1 MRVTFSRVVRWAG
14 MTSPYSRP
22 ALICN
27 DRSGSYDESIHRQL
41 IDACA
46 AAGASVAESFIL
58 PKDDLPDAAALR
70 ASAIDLL
77 IVWTGDGTI
86 NAAATGCEGWHGPLL
101 PLPGG
106 TLNLLSK
113 HLHGD
118 HPAPAILERALANGG
133 RRAPVPTIRSAA
145 REAFITVVA
154 GPATRWA
161 EVRETMRSQGLIEA
175 SREAPDALEEMLNA
189 PGVQVAGSDAAY
201 PAIILTPT
209 REGITADGI
218 VADATGDVLRH
229 GLAWLGGDF
238 RDGPHERV
246 ATAETI
252 ILESDRIIALEY
264 DGELA
269 EIPSPARFS
278 IGQSALDFIATA

>member
-46 AAGASVAESFIL
+46 AAGARVAASFVL

-70 ASAIDLL
+70 ASDIDLL

-118 HPAPAILERALANGG
+118 HTAPAILERALVSGG

-145 REAFITVVA
+145 REAFITV
-154 GPATRWA
+154 
-161 EVRETMRSQGLIEA
+161 SQGLIEA

-189 PGVQVAGSDAAY
+189 PGVQVAGSGAAY

-209 REGITADGI
+209 RDGITADGI

>member
-46 AAGASVAESFIL
+46 AAGARVAASFVL

-70 ASAIDLL
+70 ASDIDLL

-118 HPAPAILERALANGG
+118 HTAPAILERALVSGG

-145 REAFITVVA
+145 REAFITV
-154 GPATRWA
+154 A
-161 EVRETMRSQGLIEA
+161 ELGKTGGDHSQGLIEA

-189 PGVQVAGSDAAY
+189 PGVQVAGSGAAY

-209 REGITADGI
+209 RDGITADGI